1 MILNDVNPFANAQAE
16 EITNSNINMENEDM
30 SDVLKEQV
38 EELKAELAT
47 AKEAAKVLGFQRLRD
62 SLFPTLDKLLD
73 ASKLLKKNW
82 SRNKN
87 YVVKK

>member
-1 MILNDVNPFANAQAE
+1 MDWDVKVNDAWGDREKNQISGQSA
-16 EITNSNINMENEDM
+16 
-30 SDVLKEQV
+30 
-38 EELKAELAT
+38 